1 MLCFRTA
8 YLIGENKKY
17 THAMH
22 SLDPNATFVPILPTP
37 YYSYFP
43 FNIEHSP
50 VYEIAVSY
58 QIFCVWI
65 YGIYISAIDTIL
77 TGYLI
82 HIKAQFLILK
92 NYISLYI
99 QKAEE
104 QCVSFCIFP
113 FLYYYCHLLF
123 QMAESG
129 LRKEEIDK
137 LIESYTNSKSPVV
150 QEALPPPIQKYASRI
165 VKECARHHSDIVRL
179 CEKVEDEFSVLIL
192 LQFLASLTMLCFNL
206 FQLYIVST
214 IYLSHTDC
222 PLTQFFFS
230 VGRSKLPFR

>member
-17 THAMH
+17 THAMKN
-22 SLDPNATFVPILPTP
+22 LEPNATFVPILPTP

-43 FNIEHSP
+43 FNIEQSP
-50 VYEIAVSY
+50 IYEVAVSY

-92 NYISLYI
+92 NYIHLYV

-104 QCVSFCIFP
+104 QCVRV
-113 FLYYYCHLLF
+113 
-123 QMAESG
+123 A
-129 LRKEEIDK
+129 
-137 LIESYTNSKSPVV
+137 
-150 QEALPPPIQKYASRI
+150 
-165 VKECARHHSDIVRL
+165 
-179 CEKVEDEFSVLIL
+179 
-192 LQFLASLTMLCFNL
+192 
-206 FQLYIVST
+206 
-214 IYLSHTDC
+214 
-222 PLTQFFFS
+222 
-230 VGRSKLPFR
+230 RSKLFV